1 MARAEL
7 SAESVADLTK
17 RMMGL
22 ATQGCCGDA
31 AWRGRYCAYHQGM
44 EAGIDMVLTTVDQ
57 TIERRYPGALIDG
70 EACGNDDDRERLR
83 EGIEEAIDL
92 LNTPGGAG
100 EALAV
105 LTGLADW
112 TEPALIDGSPS

>member
-1 MARAEL
+1 MGWLAKERASAARRAEL
-7 SAESVADLTK
+7 DEVAKVRLS
-17 RMMGL
+17 
-22 ATQGCCGDA
+22 Q
-31 AWRGRYCAYHQGM
+31 AWANLY
-44 EAGIDMVLTTVDQ
+44 
-57 TIERRYPGALIDG
+57 
-70 EACGNDDDRERLR
+70 DDRERLR

-112 TEPALIDGSPS
+112 TEPALIDG